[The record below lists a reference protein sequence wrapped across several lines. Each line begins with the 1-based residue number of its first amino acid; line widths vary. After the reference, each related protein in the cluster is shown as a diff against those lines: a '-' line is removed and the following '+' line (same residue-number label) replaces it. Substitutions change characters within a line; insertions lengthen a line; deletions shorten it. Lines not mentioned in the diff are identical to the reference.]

1 MEALDTVGNGRDGQ
15 SSLQVSGIGTVTMRA
30 LALEDLPAMQ
40 RLLGRCDAAASEAT
54 VDAII
59 GSLDW
64 RPAHAITLTLGAI
77 DERSNRLVGLA
88 GLTADGRIRGG
99 ARFGLLVDP
108 ECRQRGVGRALLAAL
123 VRAAER
129 TGYRSLHG
137 PASHGEAAIRAL
149 ARRTGFAIRRVDG
162 DERFVLERS
171 LGASGSGRP

>member
-1 MEALDTVGNGRDGQ
+1 METAETVVNDRDGR
-15 SSLQVSGIGTVTMRA
+15 SSLEVSGVGTVTIRP
-30 LALEDLPAMQ
+30 LAIGDLPAMQ

-64 RPAHAITLTLGAI
+64 RPARALTLTLGAI
-77 DERSNRLVGLA
+77 DERSDRLVGLA
-88 GLTADGRIRGG
+88 GLTADGRLRGV

-108 ECRQRGVGRALLAAL
+108 ECRQRGVGRTLLTAL

-129 TGYRSLHG
+129 TGYRALHG

-149 ARRTGFAIRRVDG
+149 ARGTGFAIRRIDG
-162 DERFVLERS
+162 DPRFVLERS
-171 LGASGSGRP
+171 LRA